1 LLQYS
6 NGPAKFGGSLSW
18 CIVKSVKRTLTIV
31 PKPKSFKKDSID
43 LLHTTQSELL
53 ALKLRVD
60 EARTNPIT
68 DRELETAIALTGLK
82 VMNFEER
89 LEMYV
94 YHHGETQEY
103 LEVQDALD
111 DFKLEHDELIDEFR
125 EWFENAKV

>member
-1 LLQYS
+1 MK
-6 NGPAKFGGSLSW
+6 P
-18 CIVKSVKRTLTIV
+18 TLTIV

-60 EARTNPIT
+60 EARINPIT

-82 VMNFEER
+82 VMDFEER

-94 YHHGETQEY
+94 YHHRETQEY
-103 LEVQDALD
+103 LEMQDALD
-111 DFKLEHDELIDEFR
+111 DFKLEHDELMEEFS
-125 EWFENAKV
+125 EWFEALKMGHK